1 MNPRS
6 RVPRTAVGAVLLAV
20 GLAFSLTACGSGTGT
35 SPTSSEGDIAAT
47 PQAEVTSTPAADAKV
62 IKVTIDADSV
72 DPSGAEVALKRNQP
86 VVLQIHAAKAGELH
100 VHSTPEQH
108 VEFPAGDSEI
118 TLSFAAPGV
127 IAVEDHALDKLIVQ
141 LEVS

>member
-1 MNPRS
+1 MTPRF
-6 RVPRTAVGAVLLAV
+6 RTTRLVVGAAATVT
-20 GLAFSLTACGSGTGT
+20 LAFSLSSCGSGSGAAPTAAEGDVQAT
-35 SPTSSEGDIAAT
+35 PRAQVTSS
-47 PQAEVTSTPAADAKV
+47 PAADAKV
-62 IKVTIDADSV
+62 IKVTITADGV

-86 VVLQIHAAKAGELH
+86 VVLQISAAKAGELH

-108 VEFPAGDSEI
+108 VEFPAGESEI
-118 TLSFAAPGV
+118 TLSFEAPGV

>member
-6 RVPRTAVGAVLLAV
+6 PVPATAVGAAFLAV
-20 GLAFSLTACGSGTGT
+20 GLAFTLTACGSEDAAA
-35 SPTSSEGDIAAT
+35 PTSSEGDIAAT
-47 PQAEVTSTPAADAKV
+47 PQAEATGTPPAGAKV
-62 IKVTIDADSV
+62 IEVTITADSV
-72 DPSGAEVALKRNQP
+72 DPSGAEAALKRGQP
-86 VVLQIHAAKAGELH
+86 VVLRIHAAKAGELH

-108 VEFPAGDSEI
+108 VAFPAGDSEI
-118 TLSFAAPGV
+118 TLSFKAPGV